1 MKKKVI
7 WLALLIGTLTML
19 TACKELPEVGSADVT
34 PNEWQL
40 ILDSSEKTTL
50 NVYHDYK
57 DKLAI
62 TWMDSIMTPYVQEQ
76 LGIKVVLN
84 PLNVDEYL
92 KKLKT
97 EKINE
102 VAIGNADLFILTESG
117 FAKLKDAGV
126 LYGPFKNKL
135 PNVSL
140 NQVGESY
147 EMMWLDG
154 KPIDNLAVQIGKN
167 QLTLFFDEDVME
179 VPPMTVQELRKYAKD
194 NPGKFTFPSLSTPEG
209 KAFVGTLAATLCDQK
224 KLYETN
230 LSAADQAKLFA
241 PVLTYL
247 KDVQPSMWMQGK
259 QLPKTIPEMD
269 QLFKSGQIGFSMG
282 LNQNWA
288 TNMIKEEKFPDGAKA
303 FVLSTGTTG
312 YGQYAAIPFNSA
324 NKSGA
329 MAMVNTLL
337 SGEMQGSKY
346 NPKNWGNLPSVD
358 PMKME
363 KTESAKITK
372 VSVKRNALKEEE
384 LAAARL
390 PQIPSDKLTQLVSYL
405 KKNLGI

>member
-1 MKKKVI
+1 MKKKLM
-7 WLALLIGTLTML
+7 WLMLLLGTLTML
-19 TACKELPEVGSADVT
+19 SACKELPNVGSAEVT

-40 ILDSSEKTTL
+40 ILDSSKKTTL

-57 DKLAI
+57 DKLAT
-62 TWMDSIMTPYVQEQ
+62 TWMDTVMVPYMEEQ
-76 LGIKVVLN
+76 LGVKVILN

-92 KKLKT
+92 KKLKN
-97 EKINE
+97 EKVNE

-147 EMMWLDG
+147 ELSWLDG

-167 QLTLFFDEDVME
+167 QLTLFFDEDQME
-179 VPPMTVQELRKYAKD
+179 TPPLTIQELRTYVKA

-209 KAFVGTLAATLCDQK
+209 KAFVATLAASLCDQK
-224 KLYETN
+224 KLYEGK
-230 LSAADQAKLFA
+230 LSVADQERLYA

-247 KDVQPSMWMQGK
+247 RDIQPAMWMQGK
-259 QLPKTIPEMD
+259 QLPKSTTEMD
-269 QLFKSGQIGFSMG
+269 TLFKGGQIAFSMG

-288 TNMIKEEKFPDGAKA
+288 TTMIKEEKYPDGAKA
-303 FVLSTGTTG
+303 FIFTTGTTG
-312 YGQYAAIPFNSA
+312 YGQYVAIPFNSA

-329 MAMVNTLL
+329 MAVVNELL
-337 SGEMQGSKY
+337 GGEMQGSKY
-346 NPKNWGNLPSVD
+346 NPKSWGNLPSVD

-372 VSVKRNALKEEE
+372 AGVKRNALKEEE

-390 PQIPSDKLTQLVSYL
+390 PQVPSDKLTVLVNYL

>member
-1 MKKKVI
+1 MKKKII
-7 WLALLIGTLTML
+7 WLALLVGLTTML
-19 TACKELPEVGSADVT
+19 TACKELPNVGSADVT

-40 ILDSSEKTTL
+40 ILDSSDKTTL

-57 DKLAI
+57 DKLAT
-62 TWMDSIMTPYVQEQ
+62 TWMDTIMVPYMQEQ

-97 EKINE
+97 EKTNE
-102 VAIGNADLFILTESG
+102 VAIGSADLFILTDSG

-126 LYGPFKNKL
+126 LYGPFKSKL

-147 EMMWLDG
+147 ELTWLDG

-167 QLTLFFDEDVME
+167 QLTLFFDEDTLE
-179 VPPMTVQELRKYAKD
+179 APPVTLQELRSYVKA
-194 NPGKFTFPSLSTPEG
+194 NQGKFTFPSLSTPEG

-224 KLYETN
+224 KLYETK

-247 KDVQPSMWMQGK
+247 RDIQPSMWMQGK
-259 QLPKTIPEMD
+259 QLPKTTAEMD
-269 QLFKSGQIGFSMG
+269 QLFKSGQIGFSMS

-288 TNMIKEEKFPDGAKA
+288 TNMIKEEKFPEGAKA
-303 FVLSTGTTG
+303 FILSTGTTG

-329 MAMVNTLL
+329 MALVNELL
-337 SGEMQGSKY
+337 SGEMQSSKY

-372 VSVKRNALKEEE
+372 ISVKRNALKEEN
-384 LAAARL
+384 LSAARL
-390 PQIPSDKLTQLVSYL
+390 PQIPSDKMMQLISYL

>member
-147 EMMWLDG
+147 ELTWLDG
-154 KPIDNLAVQIGKN
+154 KTIDNLAVQIGKN

-179 VPPMTVQELRKYAKD
+179 VPPGTVQELRKYAKD
-194 NPGKFTFPSLSTPEG
+194 NPGKFTFPSLSTAEG

-247 KDVQPSMWMQGK
+247 KDLQPSMWMQGR
-259 QLPKTIPEMD
+259 QLPKTTTEMD
-269 QLFKSGQIGFSMG
+269 QLFKSGQIGFSMN

-329 MAMVNTLL
+329 MAMVNILL
-337 SGEMQGSKY
+337 GGEMQGSKY

-363 KTESAKITK
+363 KTESASITK
-372 VSVKRNALKEEE
+372 VSVKRNALKEED

-390 PQIPSDKLTQLVSYL
+390 PQIPSDKLNQLVSYL